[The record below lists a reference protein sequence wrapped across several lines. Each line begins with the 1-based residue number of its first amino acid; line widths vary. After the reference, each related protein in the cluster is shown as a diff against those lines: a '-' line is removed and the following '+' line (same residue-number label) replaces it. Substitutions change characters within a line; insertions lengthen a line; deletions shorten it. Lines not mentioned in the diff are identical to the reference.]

1 MSDIEGLVYHQLQ
14 QLNKNAKSCYIDE
27 ISLNFNFLGCGVWD
41 EISQLLLGII
51 FDGCF
56 ELGQGFGEVGYEVNP
71 FWKSEGSLQK
81 NFSCQ
86 MKIIVYLNMLC
97 NLTSI
102 QVLYS
107 WALVEIVGIFVHIL
121 I

>member
-1 MSDIEGLVYHQLQ
+1 MSDIEGRVYHQLQ

-27 ISLNFNFLGCGVWD
+27 ISLNFKFLGCGDDKSLNLKFLGCGVWD
-41 EISQLLLGII
+41 EISQLLRGII

-81 NFSCQ
+81 
-86 MKIIVYLNMLC
+86 K
-97 NLTSI
+97 
-102 QVLYS
+102 
-107 WALVEIVGIFVHIL
+107 L
-121 I
+121 IAKWK